1 MNNWKHTIVDL
12 GEVRPNSVHKVIFNF
27 INPIV
32 NLESIETSCGCAS
45 YTLNSAEKVFAV
57 KVKTGKMTSKAI
69 MTQKK
74 NVFIT
79 FVYRDGTSDKLTI
92 KMTKKI

>member
-27 INPIV
+27 TNPIA
-32 NLESIETSCGCAS
+32 NLQSIDTSCGCVNYS
-45 YTLNSAEKVFAV
+45 LDNNKKEFIV
-57 KVKTGKMTSKAI
+57 KVKSGDMTSKAV

-79 FVYRDGTSDKLTI
+79 FVYKDGTSDKLTI
-92 KMTKKI
+92 KMIKKR